1 MLANGVPWPKME
13 VATRQYRFRVLNGS
27 NARLFQLA
35 LSNAGHSANVK
46 THHLHR
52 GARGCPSTCEC
63 HSRDAH
69 VPDTQ
74 RSAGLSSLHLTC

>member
-1 MLANGVPWPKME
+1 MLANGVHWPKME

-35 LSNAGHSANVK
+35 LSNAGHSANGK

-52 GARGCPSTCEC
+52 GREDARPLVNAIRGMRMSQIRRDQLVCPACT
-63 HSRDAH
+63 
-69 VPDTQ
+69 
-74 RSAGLSSLHLTC
+74 